1 MKRCL
6 SVALILALFVATINI
21 PALAEESE
29 LINEFVDTPAAPAQS
44 EGGEA
49 LTAEP
54 EQTVPD
60 TVTNEAEGAEAAD
73 AAPAAYVRVTTEG
86 AVLTS
91 DAGGLEPLAALG
103 AGSVALAL
111 EAGALT
117 RVALYTERGIVEG
130 YVAAECLV
138 PMDDGQ
144 IAAYMDAIAENAVV
158 ALYRDSLD
166 TPLSLSACDFA
177 DAPTAAEP
185 APMEDA
191 LTAGEPAPMEDAPT
205 AGEPAPMEDAPTTG
219 EAAPMEDAPTTGEAA
234 PMEDEAGDCAEGLPQ
249 DLDAEGETA
258 IMAGEGFVE
267 EVTPVE
273 EAAQAPGTATGL
285 LLSADAL
292 TMGVKETYTGLTA
305 AALPE
310 GSQLPA
316 VTWRSGN
323 AKIVKVDAETGK
335 LTGVKKGSAYVYAS
349 FDDGEEVACKVTV
362 KAAPGKITLK
372 TTALTISTGMTFQLS
387 GSFPK
392 GTASATLT
400 CTSSDEKV
408 ATVDGT
414 GLITAV
420 GAGKATIT
428 VKTFNNKKAKCKLTV
443 VPEPAAVVFPSAS
456 VSLGQTQKVALNAE
470 ALSADGEVTPAT
482 ITYSIDPNSQDAGC
496 IKLDAATGEVT
507 GVRKGQAVVLAAT
520 NNGMLATCAV
530 VVAAAPKAISLSASA
545 LTIGVKE
552 TYAGLKAEV
561 TPPDGESEC
570 ATAVTWSSS
579 SAKVV
584 KVDPATGELY
594 GVKDGSATITAKTV
608 NGLSKKCKVTV
619 KKAPSKISSLSPAEG
634 KLQVGQT
641 AQYKVGLPSGTG
653 GGVSFSSSN
662 TAVATISETGVV
674 TAVGVGSATITATT
688 YNGKSKTAK
697 LTVEN
702 VSGESGDNTGEDFA
716 KPEDKASD
724 AATEKLQ
731 YVISVARSKLGKLY
745 VYGAFGPNTFDCSGF
760 TNYCF
765 RQIDVD
771 LKQSAYTQGYDKK
784 YPKIAFKDLRA
795 GDLVFFDTVTDSD
808 LSDHVGIFLGKGKFI
823 HASSSAGKVIISG
836 MSSGYYNRVF
846 SWGRRVMS

>member
-6 SVALILALFVATINI
+6 SVALILALFVATIYI

-29 LINEFVDTPAAPAQS
+29 LINEFVDAPAAPAQS
-44 EGGEA
+44 QGGEA

-60 TVTNEAEGAEAAD
+60 TVTDEAEGAEAAD

-130 YVAAECLV
+130 YVAGECLA

-177 DAPTAAEP
+177 
-185 APMEDA
+185 
-191 LTAGEPAPMEDAPT
+191 GEPAPMEDAPT
-205 AGEPAPMEDAPTTG
+205 AGEPAPAEDAPTTG
-219 EAAPMEDAPTTGEAA
+219 EPAPMEDK
-234 PMEDEAGDCAEGLPQ
+234 AGDCVEGLPQ
-249 DLDAEGETA
+249 ELDAEGETA

-292 TMGVKETYTGLTA
+292 TIGVKETYTGLTA

-323 AKIVKVDAETGK
+323 AKIVKVNAETGK

-349 FDDGEEVACKVTV
+349 FEDGEEVACKVTV
-362 KAAPGKITLK
+362 KAAPDKITLK

-496 IKLDAATGEVT
+496 IELDAATGEVT

-561 TPPDGESEC
+561 TPPDGEREC
-570 ATAVTWSSS
+570 AAAVTWSTS

-619 KKAPSKISSLSPAEG
+619 KKAPSKISSLKPADG

-716 KPEDKASD
+716 KPDDKASD

>member
-191 LTAGEPAPMEDAPT
+191 
-205 AGEPAPMEDAPTTG
+205 
-219 EAAPMEDAPTTGEAA
+219 PTTGEAA

-323 AKIVKVDAETGK
+323 AKIVKVNAETGK

-570 ATAVTWSSS
+570 ATAVTWSTS

>member
-1 MKRCL
+1 M
-6 SVALILALFVATINI
+6 
-21 PALAEESE
+21 
-29 LINEFVDTPAAPAQS
+29 
-44 EGGEA
+44 
-49 LTAEP
+49 
-54 EQTVPD
+54 
-60 TVTNEAEGAEAAD
+60 
-73 AAPAAYVRVTTEG
+73 
-86 AVLTS
+86 
-91 DAGGLEPLAALG
+91 
-103 AGSVALAL
+103 
-111 EAGALT
+111 
-117 RVALYTERGIVEG
+117 
-130 YVAAECLV
+130 
-138 PMDDGQ
+138 
-144 IAAYMDAIAENAVV
+144 
-158 ALYRDSLD
+158 
-166 TPLSLSACDFA
+166 
-177 DAPTAAEP
+177 
-185 APMEDA
+185 
-191 LTAGEPAPMEDAPT
+191 
-205 AGEPAPMEDAPTTG
+205 
-219 EAAPMEDAPTTGEAA
+219 
-234 PMEDEAGDCAEGLPQ
+234 
-249 DLDAEGETA
+249 
-258 IMAGEGFVE
+258 
-267 EVTPVE
+267 
-273 EAAQAPGTATGL
+273 
-285 LLSADAL
+285 
-292 TMGVKETYTGLTA
+292 
-305 AALPE
+305 
-310 GSQLPA
+310 
-316 VTWRSGN
+316 
-323 AKIVKVDAETGK
+323 
-335 LTGVKKGSAYVYAS
+335 
-349 FDDGEEVACKVTV
+349 
-362 KAAPGKITLK
+362 
-372 TTALTISTGMTFQLS
+372 
-387 GSFPK
+387 
-392 GTASATLT
+392 
-400 CTSSDEKV
+400 
-408 ATVDGT
+408 
-414 GLITAV
+414 
-420 GAGKATIT
+420 
-428 VKTFNNKKAKCKLTV
+428 
-443 VPEPAAVVFPSAS
+443 VFPSAS

-496 IKLDAATGEVT
+496 IELDAATGEVT

-561 TPPDGESEC
+561 TPPDGEREC

-619 KKAPSKISSLSPAEG
+619 KKAPSKISSLKPADG

-702 VSGESGDNTGEDFA
+702 VSGESSDNTGEDFA
-716 KPEDKASD
+716 KPDDKASD

-823 HASSSAGKVIISG
+823 HASSSAGKVIISS